1 MTDARPHHGWIVTAI
16 LVLIA
21 AIVMPSIAAAS
32 DLEGALH
39 FIFDDVLDSALIL
52 SPGPHK
58 DHFRPDKV
66 ASSDRTINA
75 LSNFISA
82 NTSNFPL
89 SSTASGVTFDFSTGV
104 PVATMSS
111 SGPVFAEQATTLGRK
126 KLNVGANFSYLD
138 LARLRGIKTQ
148 DLSVNLFHQDVG
160 DTLFGD
166 SDYEYDYITL
176 NLNMDLNA
184 VVFATYATYGITDR
198 IDVGLAVPIVNV
210 SMKASAIARMNSYT
224 YTSSDS
230 ASHYFGG
237 TKYDPIL
244 WHDVPPIDQS
254 ASGIGDIAVR
264 AKANF
269 YRGNGSSMA
278 GLVEIRLP
286 TGKEED
292 FLGAGDPSY
301 KFGVIGSGSFA
312 GFNPHVNAA
321 YIVRTSN
328 IDRNEFELTLGYDQK
343 IGEKFTFA
351 AEWMGA
357 YEVGSQVWDTQFPSP
372 EVISRPDGPNNT
384 IATYYIPSTSI
395 PAYAS
400 DNVVNTSFGVKYMPK
415 PNLLL
420 VANVI
425 LPVNNGGLRSSVIPT
440 VGLEL
445 NL

>member
-1 MTDARPHHGWIVTAI
+1 MTRARHHLGWIVFAVIILIVAVGRPTTA
-16 LVLIA
+16 V
-21 AIVMPSIAAAS
+21 AS
-32 DLEGALH
+32 DLESALH

-52 SPGPHK
+52 SPGPHAQ
-58 DHFRPDKV
+58 HYLPEKV
-66 ASSDRTINA
+66 ASSERTINA

-89 SSTASGVTFDFSTGV
+89 SSTAAGVTFDFSTGV
-104 PVATMSS
+104 PVASMSS

-148 DLSVNLFHQDVG
+148 DLSVNLFHQDIA

-198 IDVGLAVPIVNV
+198 IDVGVAVPIVNV
-210 SMKASAIARMNSYT
+210 SMKAASVARMNSYT

-237 TKYDPIL
+237 TKYDPVL
-244 WHDVPPIDQS
+244 WHDVPVIDQS

-269 YRGNGSSMA
+269 YRSPGGNMA
-278 GLVEIRLP
+278 GLLEIRLP
-286 TGKEED
+286 TGKAED

-301 KFGVIGSGSFA
+301 KFGVIGSASF
-312 GFNPHVNAA
+312 GGINPHVNAS
-321 YIVRTSN
+321 YNIRTSK
-328 IDRNEFELTLGYDQK
+328 IDRNEVELKLGYDQK
-343 IGEKFTFA
+343 VGEKLTFA
-351 AEWMGA
+351 AEWMGS
-357 YEVGSQVWDTQFPSP
+357 YEVGAQIWDTRFPDP
-372 EVISRPDGPNNT
+372 QVISRPDGPNQT

-415 PNLLL
+415 SNLLL

-440 VGLEL
+440 LGLEL
-445 NL
+445 NM